1 MSYDENNLKP
11 YKIEVGF
18 YATDWE
24 DVEDFIQSM
33 SHKDWLNE
41 VQEEEQKG
49 KQWKNTI
56 QKFVMSVLLQEKI
69 TIWIDK
75 DMKNNGR

>member
-49 KQWKNTI
+49 QI
-56 QKFVMSVLLQEKI
+56 
-69 TIWIDK
+69 
-75 DMKNNGR
+75 

>member
-1 MSYDENNLKP
+1 MELIQTTHTNIRGGIMENNLKP

-41 VQEEEQKG
+41 VQEEE
-49 KQWKNTI
+49 
-56 QKFVMSVLLQEKI
+56 E
-69 TIWIDK
+69 
-75 DMKNNGR
+75 

>member
-11 YKIEVGF
+11 YKIEVSF

-24 DVEDFIQSM
+24 DVDDFIQNM

-41 VQEEEQKG
+41 VQEEE
-49 KQWKNTI
+49 
-56 QKFVMSVLLQEKI
+56 
-69 TIWIDK
+69 
-75 DMKNNGR
+75 

>member
-18 YATDWE
+18 YANDWE

-41 VQEEEQKG
+41 VQEEE
-49 KQWKNTI
+49 
-56 QKFVMSVLLQEKI
+56 
-69 TIWIDK
+69 
-75 DMKNNGR
+75 